1 MTRAEKA
8 RDYFESGYA
17 CSQAVA
23 LAFID
28 LTNVD
33 ESSMKKLTLPL
44 GGGLGRLRL
53 TCGAISGMAIAAGLI
68 IGKDENTNENKLQV
82 YEITRELVERFK
94 SVHRT
99 IICEELLSNPNVLV
113 EIGGKP
119 EERTKEYYEKRPC
132 SLIVYNAA
140 KVLEDYLYEKGIL
153 VN

>member
-8 RDYFESGYA
+8 RELFECGYA

-23 LAFID
+23 LAFRD
-28 LTNVD
+28 LTNID
-33 ESSMKKLTLPL
+33 EESMKKLTLPL

-68 IGKDENTNENKLQV
+68 LGKNENTPENKLEM
-82 YEITRELVERFK
+82 YEITRELVNRFK
-94 SVHRT
+94 EVHKT
-99 IICEELLSNPNVLV
+99 IICEELLSSPNVMV

-119 EERTKEYYEKRPC
+119 DERTREYYEKRPC

-140 KVLEDYLYEKGIL
+140 KVLETYLNEKNIII
-153 VN
+153 